1 MAVITPSALISE
13 IRGSVGSQTFSRNH
27 YGAYVKGKLVQTNP
41 DTIPQQAVR
50 TNMADAVLQ
59 WQQLDQS
66 EQDEWMQYVSQQLVG
81 KNISRKIRRTAINE
95 YTSRWMNRFAVG
107 GVPAEFAPLPKV
119 RLNPVITSVTQGTG
133 SIVVNIDTLRPVG
146 DCDIVIYATHPISP
160 GINMINQ
167 SFYRI
172 IGVLS
177 PAAQVD
183 SVDIWTEYNA
193 LFPLTIGDIGKKIG
207 IAIRAI
213 NTDNFAAGQFFFVP
227 AIISAIPVELG
238 ELVQLYNAGYYNSEM
253 ISFIKRGSGVQS
265 HMNKTRGKL
274 WTFFR
279 Y

>member
-1 MAVITPSALISE
+1 
-13 IRGSVGSQTFSRNH
+13 
-27 YGAYVKGKLVQTNP
+27 
-41 DTIPQQAVR
+41 
-50 TNMADAVLQ
+50 
-59 WQQLDQS
+59 
-66 EQDEWMQYVSQQLVG
+66 
-81 KNISRKIRRTAINE
+81 
-95 YTSRWMNRFAVG
+95 MNRFAVG

-172 IGVLS
+172 IGVFS
-177 PAAQVD
+177 PTSQID
-183 SVDIWTEYNA
+183 SVDIFTEYDT

-207 IAIRAI
+207 IAIRAV

-227 AIISAIPVELG
+227 AIISAIPDEFSGL
-238 ELVQLYNAGYYNSEM
+238 LQLFNAGYYNSDM
-253 ISFIKRGSGVQS
+253 ISFIKRGSGAHS

-274 WTFFR
+274 WTFYR